1 MPRARKLKICFDRVL
16 EGEQLRKGME
26 LAFEER
32 FENPPILPAALL
44 QDGPPTP
51 IQLALFTRTMW
62 KPGRELHVRFLDGVD
77 TVQNKVEAIAHQWEE
92 FANIKLIFDDGPD
105 AEIRIAFTPGIG
117 SWSYLGTDALT
128 IPKDKPTMNY
138 GWLYPNTSNTEYNR
152 VVLHEFGHALGCI
165 HEHQNP
171 SANIP
176 WNKEAV
182 YRAYGQPPNS
192 WSRQQVDVN
201 LFQKYG
207 ADQTQF
213 TEFDKQSI
221 MLYPVQKELTDGVY
235 EVGWNTAL
243 SDVDREFI
251 ARMYPK
257 TPKAGVELT
266 IGGPAVQAEIGAHGE
281 EDLYWFKAPAQGRY
295 TIETSGRSDVTMALF
310 GPNDSQLQIAQDDD
324 SGPGLNARIQ
334 RDLPP
339 GEYTLRVRHYRPK
352 GLGKYG
358 VSVKVE

>member
-1 MPRARKLKICFDRVL
+1 ML
-16 EGEQLRKGME
+16 EGEQLRKAME

-32 FENPPILPAALL
+32 FENPPILPSALL
-44 QDGPPTP
+44 DDGPPLP
-51 IQLALFTRTMW
+51 VELALFTRTLW
-62 KPGRELHVRFLDGVD
+62 KSGRELHVRFLDGVD
-77 TVQNKVEAIAHQWEE
+77 STQAKVEQIAHMWEDY
-92 FANIKLIFDDGPD
+92 ANIKFIFDDLPD
-105 AEIRIAFTPGIG
+105 AEIRIAFTSGAG

-138 GWLYPNTSNTEYNR
+138 GWLYPNTSMTEYHR

-171 SANIP
+171 SVNIP

-182 YRAYGQPPNS
+182 YRAYGGPPNN

-201 LFQKYG
+201 LFQKYS

-243 SDVDREFI
+243 SEQDRGFI

-257 TPKAGVELT
+257 APKAGLELT
-266 IGGPAVQAEIGAHGE
+266 IGGPAAQAEIGAHGE
-281 EDLYWFKAPAQGRY
+281 EDLYWFKASAPGCY
-295 TIETSGRSDVTMALF
+295 TIETSGRSDVMMGLF
-310 GPNDSQLQIAQDDD
+310 GPDDPQVQIALDDD

-334 RDLPP
+334 RELQP

-358 VSVKVE
+358 ISVKIE